1 MDLASPPDMDGM
13 VRIIT
18 MLMGKGNKDLKRFE
32 GGVQ

>member
-1 MDLASPPDMDGM
+1 MDGM

-32 GGVQ
+32 GGVQWHTGELN